1 MRSIISDSIEALAFD
16 LDGTLYDEYDFVRQ
30 AYRAVSQK
38 MSLET
43 DMDEKKIY
51 EDLCRFWLE
60 HGSSANVFQMAYDQ
74 QSDQPMPDQLLKSCV
89 EEFRNADFELI
100 LSQRVSDF
108 LDMVKDYPK
117 VIITDG
123 NSELQRKKY
132 RSLGLDRWFK
142 DDCIFVSGDYD
153 KKHYKPDPYMGEL
166 AKQELHTDKILYFGD
181 REIDRKFAENAGLD
195 FVMVKNM
202 TVV

>member
-60 HGSSANVFQMAYDQ
+60 HGSPANVFQMAYDQ

-142 DDCIFVSGDYD
+142 DDCIFVSGDFD
-153 KKHYKPDPYMGEL
+153 KKHYKPDPYMGDL
-166 AKQELHTDKILYFGD
+166 AKHELHTDKILYFGD
-181 REIDRKFAENAGLD
+181 REIDRKFAENAGFD

>member
-142 DDCIFVSGDYD
+142 DDCIFVSGDFD
-153 KKHYKPDPYMGEL
+153 KKHYKPDPYMGDL
-166 AKQELHTDKILYFGD
+166 AKHELHTDKILYFGD
-181 REIDRKFAENAGLD
+181 REIDRKFAENAGFD

>member
-30 AYRAVSQK
+30 AYRAISQK

-142 DDCIFVSGDYD
+142 DDCIFVSGDFD
-153 KKHYKPDPYMGEL
+153 KKHYKPNPYMGDL
-166 AKQELHTDKILYFGD
+166 AKHELHTDKILYFGD
-181 REIDRKFAENAGLD
+181 REIDRKFAENAGFD

-202 TVV
+202 TIV